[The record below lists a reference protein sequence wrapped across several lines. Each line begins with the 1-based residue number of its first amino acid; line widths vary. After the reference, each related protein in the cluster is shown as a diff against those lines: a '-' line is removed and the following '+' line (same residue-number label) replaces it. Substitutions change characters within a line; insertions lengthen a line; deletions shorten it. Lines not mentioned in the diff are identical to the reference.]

1 MNLTAFVSWFN
12 AAVTFGTV
20 ILLGCLGE
28 ILNQRSGSLNL
39 GVPGIMLLGAI
50 GSLVGVFAYEN
61 GTADPNCLVCF
72 LLSLSGCLG
81 FSLLGGFIYAFL
93 TITLKA
99 NQNVTG
105 LTLTIFGNGV
115 AKFLGGYL
123 TNLAGG
129 VGNVSL
135 DVTTSVYRRRI
146 PFLSDKLGIVSRLF
160 FNYGFMVYLAI
171 GIAIALHYFLE
182 HSRMGLNLK
191 GVGENPATADAC
203 GINVDRY
210 KYFASILGSLISG
223 LGGLY
228 FIMDYVMGTW
238 TTDGTIESLGW
249 LAVAL
254 VIFVSWRPLR
264 GVFGA
269 LLFGLSYWVY
279 LYIPS
284 FVSRFLLRVFHI
296 SNITHLQNIYRMIP
310 YIVTL
315 IVLIYVSKDK
325 RAAHAPDSLGMNYY
339 REDR

>member
-1 MNLTAFVSWFN
+1 MSVNYFISWFN

-20 ILLGCLGE
+20 ILFGCLGE
-28 ILNQRSGSLNL
+28 ILNQKSGSLNL
-39 GVPGIMLLGAI
+39 GVPGVMLLGAI
-50 GSLVGVFAYEN
+50 GSLVGVFHYEN
-61 GTADPNCLVCF
+61 SVADPNSFVCF
-72 LLSLSGCLG
+72 ILALCGCLL
-81 FSLLGGFIYAFL
+81 FSLLGGIIYSFL
-93 TITLKA
+93 TISLKA

-115 AKFLGGYL
+115 AKFVGGYL

-135 DVTTSVYRRRI
+135 DVTTKLYRTRI
-146 PFLSDKLGIVSRLF
+146 PFLSDRLGIISKLF
-160 FNYGFMVYLAI
+160 FNYGFMVYV
-171 GIAIALHYFLE
+171 AIALAVIMHYVLN
-182 HSRMGLNLK
+182 RTRIGLNLK
-191 GVGENPATADAC
+191 AVGENPATADAC
-203 GINVDRY
+203 GVNVERY
-210 KYFASILGSLISG
+210 KYCASIIGSLISG

-238 TTDGTIESLGW
+238 TTDGTIEALGW

-264 GVFGA
+264 GIFGA

-284 FVSRFLLRVFHI
+284 FITKIMINLFNV

-310 YIVTL
+310 YVVTL
-315 IVLIYVSKDK
+315 LVLIYVSKRKKTDQ
-325 RAAHAPDSLGMNYY
+325 APASLGLNYF

>member
-1 MNLTAFVSWFN
+1 MNINYFVSWFN

-20 ILLGCLGE
+20 ILFGCLGE
-28 ILNQRSGSLNL
+28 ILNQKSGSLNL
-39 GVPGIMLLGAI
+39 GVPGVMLLGAI

-61 GTADPNCLVCF
+61 GNPDPNSFVCFILALAGCLV
-72 LLSLSGCLG
+72 
-81 FSLLGGFIYAFL
+81 FSLLGGLIYAFL
-93 TITLKA
+93 TISLRC

-105 LTLTIFGNGV
+105 LTLTIFGNGM
-115 AKFLGGYL
+115 AKFVGGYL

-135 DVTTSVYRRRI
+135 NTTTKFYRTRI
-146 PFLSDKLGIVSRLF
+146 PFLSDRLGIVSRLF
-160 FNYGFMVYLAI
+160 FNYGFMVYVAVV
-171 GIAIALHYFLE
+171 IAIALHYFLN
-182 HSRMGLNLK
+182 HTRTGLNLRS
-191 GVGENPATADAC
+191 VGENPATADAA
-203 GINVDRY
+203 GIDVEKYR
-210 KYFASILGSLISG
+210 YFACIVASMITG

-264 GVFGA
+264 ALFGA

-279 LYIPS
+279 LYIPAGITVRMAKL
-284 FVSRFLLRVFHI
+284 FNVNNV
-296 SNITHLQNIYRMIP
+296 THLQNIYRMIP
-310 YIVTL
+310 YVITL
-315 IVLIYVSKDK
+315 LVLIIDSKRHKSD
-325 RAAHAPDSLGMNYY
+325 RAPASLGLNYF